1 MGFTSVP
8 AALRAAGRS
17 AGEKTAGLR
26 GADCA
31 GLVGRVS
38 AAVRGGKAAAAAGGC
53 EEAWSSTFAQWCA
66 QAQRFGENLSAAADR
81 YEKGDHSAAGV
92 FPVAPTMRGPR

>member
-17 AGEKTAGLR
+17 AGEKTSGLR

-31 GLVGRVS
+31 SLVGRIS
-38 AAVRGGKAAAAAGGC
+38 AAMRGGKAAAAAGACGQSLS
-53 EEAWSSTFAQWCA
+53 ATFVQWCS
-66 QAQRFGENLSAAADR
+66 QAQRFGENLGAAADR
-81 YEKGDHSAAGV
+81 YARGDQAAAGV
-92 FPVAPTMRGPR
+92 FPAAPTMRGPR